1 MNRDSDYNDVILG
14 YPKKDLNFDSSKKG
28 GSWSG
33 TDFDG
38 I

>member
-1 MNRDSDYNDVILG
+1 MKKDSDYNDLISWDVILG
-14 YPKKDLNFDSSKKG
+14 SPKKG